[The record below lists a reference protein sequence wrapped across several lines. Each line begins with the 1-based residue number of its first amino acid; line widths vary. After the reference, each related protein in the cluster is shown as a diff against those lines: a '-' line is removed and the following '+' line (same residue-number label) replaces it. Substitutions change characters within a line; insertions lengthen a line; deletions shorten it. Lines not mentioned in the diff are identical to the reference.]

1 MRAVVQR
8 VDRARVTVDGDLSGE
23 IGRGLLVYVGVA
35 TGDGEAQ
42 ARWLAKKVAEL
53 RIFPSDTRPID
64 RSLLDVRG
72 AALIVSQFTLLADTR
87 KGRRPSFFEAAPP
100 EQAEPLVA
108 VVCEALR
115 DLGVTV
121 AEGRFGAMMA
131 VESTNDGPVTITLDS
146 EA

>member
-8 VDRARVTVDGDLSGE
+8 VDRARVSVDGAVSGE

-42 ARWLAKKVAEL
+42 AKWLAKKVAEL
-53 RIFPSDTRPID
+53 RIFPSDARPID
-64 RSLLDVRG
+64 RSLLDVG
-72 AALIVSQFTLLADTR
+72 GEALVVSQFTLLADTR
-87 KGRRPSFFEAAPP
+87 RGRRPSFFEAAPP
-100 EQAEPLVA
+100 EEAEPLVGA
-108 VVCEALR
+108 VCEELR
-115 DLGVTV
+115 ALGVPV

-146 EA
+146 DV

>member
-8 VDRARVTVDGDLSGE
+8 VDRARVTVDGDVSGE
-23 IGRGLLVYVGVA
+23 IDRGLLVYVGVA
-35 TGDGEAQ
+35 AGDGEAQ
-42 ARWLAKKVAEL
+42 ARWLAKKLAEL
-53 RIFPSDTRPID
+53 RIFPGEARPMD
-64 RSLLDVRG
+64 RSLLDIAG
-72 AALIVSQFTLLADTR
+72 AALVVSQFTLLADTR
-87 KGRRPSFFEAAPP
+87 KGRRPSFFDAAPP

-108 VVCEALR
+108 AVCEELR
-115 DLGVTV
+115 ALGVTV

>member
-8 VDRARVTVDGDLSGE
+8 VDRARVTVDGEVSGK

-35 TGDGEAQ
+35 AGDGEAQ

-53 RIFPSDTRPID
+53 RIFPGDTRPID
-64 RSLLDVRG
+64 RSLLDVG
-72 AALIVSQFTLLADTR
+72 AAALIVSQFTLLADTR
-87 KGRRPSFFEAAPP
+87 KGRRPSFFDAAPP
-100 EQAEPLVA
+100 EAAEPLVA
-108 VVCEALR
+108 TVCEELR
-115 DLGVTV
+115 ALGVTV

>member
-8 VDRARVTVDGDLSGE
+8 VDRARVSVAGAVCGE

-35 TGDGEAQ
+35 TDDAHAQ
-42 ARWLAKKVAEL
+42 AQWLAKKVAEL
-53 RIFPSDTRPID
+53 RIFPGEGRGMD
-64 RSLLDVRG
+64 RSLVDSG
-72 AALIVSQFTLLADTR
+72 GEALIVSQFTLLADTR
-87 KGRRPSFFEAAPP
+87 RGRRPSFFDAAPP

-108 VVCEALR
+108 AVCEELR
-115 DLGVTV
+115 ALGVTV

-146 EA
+146 DT

>member
-8 VDRARVTVDGDLSGE
+8 VDRARVTVDGEVSGE

-35 TGDGEAQ
+35 VGDGEAQ

-53 RIFPSDTRPID
+53 RIFPSDARPID
-64 RSLLDVRG
+64 RSLLDTG
-72 AALIVSQFTLLADTR
+72 GEALIVAQFTLLADTR
-87 KGRRPSFFEAAPP
+87 KGRRPSFFDAAPP
-100 EQAEPLVA
+100 EDAEPLVA
-108 VVCEALR
+108 AVCEELR
-115 DLGVTV
+115 ALGVTV

-146 EA
+146 ET